1 MSANM
6 SFQFSR
12 QRGFSLVELMI
23 ALTIGLII
31 SLALA
36 TMFSQV
42 SVTNKEQFKAALQI
56 ENGRYAMDLLNN
68 DLRLAGYY
76 GDYAQLPPG
85 SGTLPDPCDVPTQG
99 TAVAN
104 TGSLAYFVQGYPA
117 SSLTSQASV
126 PTTCQTW
133 IDSNTLKPGSDI
145 LVVRRLDTVPL
156 VNPSA
161 SPAVTSA
168 TAEEGAAYVQT
179 TDSVLSIQY
188 GSGGT
193 IDRYTNATGT
203 ADVISGTGAAAGP
216 SALTRRDFNPSGGCT
231 PNSAAVVCP
240 LAAAY
245 IRKLHVDIYFVSN
258 CRKGTGTN
266 GKCRTTDD
274 TIPTLK
280 RLELTV
286 DGSVSPKVPTFAIVP
301 LAEGIEFFKVYYG
314 LDKNGDGQVDIDQNR
329 LPQPALVADW
339 QNVVQAELRL
349 IAVNSESS
357 SNFADTNRYDLG
369 HDGSGNAL
377 TYTPSG
383 DSAKFRRHA
392 FDQQVYIVN
401 VGGRRE
407 K

>member
-1 MSANM
+1 MSGFV
-6 SFQFSR
+6 SCSPRR

-56 ENGRYAMDLLNN
+56 ENGRYAMDLLST

-76 GDYAQLPPG
+76 GDYAALPTGP
-85 SGTLPDPCDVPTQG
+85 SALPDPCDIPDQG
-99 TAVAN
+99 STVSS
-104 TGSLAYFVQGYPA
+104 TGSLAFYVQGYPA
-117 SSLTSQASV
+117 ASLTDQAAIPSD
-126 PTTCQTW
+126 CQTW
-133 IDSNTLKPGSDI
+133 IDSATLKPGSDI

-161 SPAVTSA
+161 TTSPTTSA
-168 TAEEGAAYVQT
+168 TAQEGAAYVQT
-179 TDSVLSIQY
+179 TESVLSIQY

-193 IDRYTNATGT
+193 IDRWTDATGT
-203 ADVISGTGAAAGP
+203 ADVVSTSGAATGP
-216 SALTRRDFNPSGGCT
+216 ALTRRDFNPTGGCT
-231 PNSAAVVCP
+231 PSATATVCP

-258 CRKGTGTN
+258 CRKGSGSN
-266 GKCRTTDD
+266 GKCTSSDD

-286 DGSVSPKVPTFAIVP
+286 DASASPKEPTFTMVA
-301 LAEGIEFFKVYYG
+301 LAEGIEFLKVYYG
-314 LDKNGDGQVDIDQNR
+314 VDTNGDGQVDTGG
-329 LPQPALVADW
+329 LPQPATVAAW

-349 IAVNSESS
+349 LAVNSESS
-357 SNFADTNRYDLG
+357 SSFVDTNSYDLG
-369 HDGSGNAL
+369 RDASGNAL
-377 TYTPSG
+377 SYTPSG
-383 DSAKFRRHA
+383 NSAKFRRHA
-392 FDQQVYIVN
+392 FDQQVYIIN
-401 VGGRRE
+401 VAGRRE

>member
-1 MSANM
+1 M
-6 SFQFSR
+6 SFQYGR
-12 QRGFSLVELMI
+12 QQGFSLVELMI

-85 SGTLPDPCDVPTQG
+85 SGALPDPCEVPTEG
-99 TAVAN
+99 STVAN
-104 TGSLAYFVQGYPA
+104 NGSLAFYIQGYPA
-117 SSLTSQASV
+117 SSLTTQATI
-126 PTTCQTW
+126 PTACQTW
-133 IDSNTLKPGSDI
+133 IDGNTLKPGSDI
-145 LVVRRLDTVPL
+145 LVVRRLDTIPL
-156 VNPSA
+156 VNPPTTTFA
-161 SPAVTSA
+161 PV
-168 TAEEGAAYVQT
+168 EEGAIYAQT

-188 GSGGT
+188 GAGPNRT
-193 IDRYTNATGT
+193 IDRYKNATGT
-203 ADVISGTGAAAGP
+203 ADVDGASPMSPTSP
-216 SALTRRDFNPSGGCT
+216 SALTRRDFSPAVACT
-231 PNSAAVVCP
+231 PSASAIVCP

-245 IRKLHVDIYFVSN
+245 VRKLHVDIYFVAN
-258 CRKGTGTN
+258 CRKGTGSN

-280 RLELTV
+280 RLELTA
-286 DGSVSPKVPTFAIVP
+286 DSSVSPKVPTFTMVP
-301 LAEGIEFFKVYYG
+301 LAEGIEFLKVYYG
-314 LDKNGDGQVDIDQNR
+314 IDGNGDGQVDITKSR
-329 LPQPALVADW
+329 LPQPTTLADW
-339 QNVVQAELRL
+339 QNIVQAEIRL
-349 IAVNSESS
+349 LAVNSESS
-357 SNFADTNRYDLG
+357 SSFADTNSYDLG
-369 HDGSGNAL
+369 PDGLGNTL

-383 DSAKFRRHA
+383 NSTKFRRHA
-392 FDQQVYIVN
+392 FDQQVYIIN